1 MNMQRHSFRA
11 FGHVAAIGAALL
23 AASCAPTP
31 DLGRYQPDRWTALK
45 SVVTGEAVTPPLAP
59 TAAEANM
66 RAGAEAIRRGSPVLE
81 RNLVTRVSEKI
92 APKPEVAPSLVYY
105 DVLRDA
111 HPTSMS
117 SLVNALGDDVQID
130 TVRLTQFVASGTEV
144 IRVDAMR
151 AATLV
156 GAPNALTTVAAE
168 DPAAFRYMRERL
180 NENGDVLDEIFST
193 MLARIISYRTALAH
207 ARVDADETVTLDQ
220 VARAIRIMDDELTRL
235 DYAARRHKTIRLSLS
250 S

>member
-1 MNMQRHSFRA
+1 M
-11 FGHVAAIGAALL
+11 GTALL
-23 AASCAPTP
+23 AAACAPKP
-31 DLGRYQPDRWTALK
+31 DFGRYQPDHWMGFK
-45 SVVTGEAVTPPLAP
+45 SVITGEVVTTPLAP
-59 TAAEANM
+59 TAAEADM
-66 RAGAEAIRRGSPVLE
+66 QAEAEALRKEPRISE
-81 RNLVTRVSEKI
+81 RDFVTRVSETV
-92 APKPEVAPSLVYY
+92 APKSPVMPSLAYY
-105 DVLRDA
+105 TALRDA

-130 TVRLTQFVASGTEV
+130 TVRLTQFVASSTEV
-144 IRVDAMR
+144 IRVDEMR

-180 NENGDVLDEIFST
+180 NDNGDVMDELFST
-193 MLARIISYRTALAH
+193 MLARIVSYRTALAH
-207 ARVDADETVTLDQ
+207 ARVDADENIALDQ
-220 VARAIRIMDDELTRL
+220 VARAIRVMDDELTRL